1 MTKTTQLRRNRLL
14 LSLMLTCCITP
25 AALSVEVTIPDP
37 GLRDAIETA
46 LGKAAGEPI
55 DSAELASLKQLQ
67 AGGRNILLL
76 DGLEFATGLE
86 ALVLRSN
93 RIEDLSPLQ
102 NLTTLRRLEIDD
114 NAIPDLSSLAN
125 LTQLIQLF
133 AHNNQITQLDGLEN
147 LNQLEDLV
155 LFNNQ
160 ITDLEAIRNLRQL
173 KRLNLSQ
180 NQIVEVDPLQALSA
194 IEVLFLASNKICD
207 IHALRGLDLLQ
218 QLNLSENRLTDASPL
233 ANKESLLI
241 VDVRYN
247 YLDETEPELLDLMV
261 GASGIGLQ
269 SNPQSPLKSYEDWLT
284 DWAIS
289 GSSSGPDDQ
298 LAPDRMPNVILYS
311 MGEGPN
317 YRPNGGAAS
326 IRKATPQRAVVR
338 FQRDLQA
345 GNLER
350 SIETSPDLKE
360 WDTAEVLGIKILSE
374 PRPNIQ
380 LVEATV
386 EATTSTAFFRLN
398 IQAVP

>member
-1 MTKTTQLRRNRLL
+1 MTQITQMRGNRLL
-14 LSLMLTCCITP
+14 LSLVLTCCITTWG
-25 AALSVEVTIPDP
+25 LSVEVEVPDP
-37 GLRDAIETA
+37 GLRDAIESA

-102 NLTTLRRLEIDD
+102 NLTALRRLEIDD
-114 NAIPDLSSLAN
+114 NAITDLSSLAN
-125 LTQLIQLF
+125 LTELIQLF

-147 LNQLEDLV
+147 LDQLKDLV

-180 NQIVEVDPLQALSA
+180 NQIVEVDPLQDLST
-194 IEVLFLASNKICD
+194 IEVLFIASNKICD
-207 IHALRGLDLLQ
+207 IHALRGLDALQ
-218 QLNLSENRLTDASPL
+218 QLNLSENRVTDVSPL
-233 ANKESLLI
+233 ANKGNLLI

-247 YLDETEPELLDLMV
+247 YLNETESELLELMV

-284 DWAIS
+284 EWGI
-289 GSSSGPDDQ
+289 SGPDSGPDEQ
-298 LAPDRMPNVILYS
+298 LAPGRMPNVILYS
-311 MGEGPN
+311 MGEGPD
-317 YRPNGGAAS
+317 YRPNEGAAS

-350 SIETSPDLKE
+350 TIETSPDLKE
-360 WDTAEVLGIKILSE
+360 WKTAEILDINILSE
-374 PRPNIQ
+374 PRPSIQ

-386 EATTSTAFFRLN
+386 EAPASTAFFRLN
-398 IQAVP
+398 IQASP